1 MVDLRQQPR
10 ESMDFSD
17 KEFVNMLDPRRGP
30 APETNGFSPN
40 KSTSPYDSHMQGFG
54 SLKEEL
60 SNRDRERQSLN
71 SSNVFKRVL
80 TS

>member
-1 MVDLRQQPR
+1 
-10 ESMDFSD
+10 MDFSD

-30 APETNGFSPN
+30 VHETNGYSPN
-40 KSTSPYDSHMQGFG
+40 KVTSPYDSNIQGFG

-71 SSNVFKRVL
+71 SSNVFKRAN
-80 TS
+80 TKDSKRE